1 MLYLSER
8 NVWKI
13 PVTKIQEI
21 STDMPSSMLA
31 EILDMSIRRNVKK
44 FEEHY
49 MFIFS
54 PKGKKKLLFIKS
66 LLLDG

>member
-31 EILDMSIRRNVKK
+31 EILDMSIRRNVK
-44 FEEHY
+44 E
-49 MFIFS
+49 I
-54 PKGKKKLLFIKS
+54 
-66 LLLDG
+66 

>member
-1 MLYLSER
+1 
-8 NVWKI
+8 
-13 PVTKIQEI
+13 
-21 STDMPSSMLA
+21 MPSSMLA